1 MKEHPMNRLN
11 RRDFIRHTAIGVGA
25 VAAGLPIVSVG
36 RKDRKRSPNILLI
49 LTDQQTL
56 KAMSAYGNKWVRTP
70 HMDSIAANGVRFE
83 NSYCTSPVC
92 GPSRS
97 SLVTGRMPHET
108 GVIYNG
114 QSIKPG
120 ISNVGEIL
128 RQAGYETAWAGKW
141 HLPASYPRG
150 QNATIPGFQ
159 YLAVPE
165 GTKFQLGSQ
174 TDGPVA
180 DEAIKFL
187 QRKHRK
193 PFALGVSFHNPHDI
207 CWWVRQKPAKH
218 LDAEK
223 IPPLPENF
231 DVAPNEPE
239 FIQKCRERTYYGPE
253 IQWTINWDTDQW
265 RAYLHAY
272 YRLTEEVDGVIG
284 RVLTALREQGL
295 EEDTLIVFTS
305 DHGEGMAAHKWVVK
319 LMFYEG
325 PASVPLIVSW
335 KGVTPSD
342 VADKRHLVSGID
354 VLPTICDYAGVQ
366 SLQMTGISLKPLI
379 QDRNLHGREFV
390 VSELAPDPKNR
401 DMKGRML
408 RTHRYKYIAFSTGR
422 NPEMLFDLETDPGE
436 TKNLA
441 YGSTMKGGLE
451 RHRALL
457 RHWMQQTHDDFKMPE
472 SAASAIEITAER

>member
-1 MKEHPMNRLN
+1 MKSLN
-11 RRDFIRHTAIGVGA
+11 RRDFIRHMATGVGA
-25 VAAGLPIVSVG
+25 VTAGLPIVSMG
-36 RKDRKRSPNILLI
+36 GKDRKRSPNILLI

-56 KAMSAYGNKWVRTP
+56 TAMSAYGNKWVCTP

-97 SLVTGRMPHET
+97 SLVTGGMPHET

-114 QSIKPG
+114 ESIKPG
-120 ISNVGEIL
+120 ISNMGEIL

-150 QNATIPGFQ
+150 QNATIPGFE

-165 GTKFQLGSQ
+165 GTKFTLGSQ

-187 QRKHRK
+187 LKEHKK
-193 PFALGVSFHNPHDI
+193 PFVLGVSFHNPHDI

-218 LDAEK
+218 LDADNF
-223 IPPLPENF
+223 PLLPENF
-231 DVAPNEPE
+231 DVAPDEPE

-253 IQWTINWDTDQW
+253 IQWTKSWDTNQW

-272 YRLTEEVDGVIG
+272 YRLTEKADREIG

-295 EEDTLIVFTS
+295 EEATLIVFTS
-305 DHGEGMAAHKWVVK
+305 DHGEGMAAHRWVVK
-319 LMFYEG
+319 LMLYQE
-325 PASVPLIVSW
+325 PATTPLIVSW
-335 KGVTPSD
+335 KGVTPSG

-354 VLPTICDYAGVQ
+354 VLPTVCDYAGVQ
-366 SLQMTGISLKPLI
+366 APQMTGTSLKPLI
-379 QDRNLHGREFV
+379 QEPSLRGREFV

-401 DMKGRML
+401 DMKGRMV
-408 RTHRYKYIAFSTGR
+408 RTQRHKYIVFSMGR
-422 NPEMLFDLETDPGE
+422 NPEMLFDLKDDPGE

-441 YGSTMKGGLE
+441 YGSTVKGVLE
-451 RHRALL
+451 RHRTLL
-457 RHWMQQTHDDFKMPE
+457 GNWMQQTHDDFIMPT
-472 SAASAIEITAER
+472 SVACVIEETA